1 VPEAADGPSGD
12 RPGRLVLCVRAASK
26 QSLRFPSGRYC
37 KARSHDPKRLR
48 LTTTIDEKLVR
59 RRAHENNIARY
70 RRLLQTRL
78 SDVERHF
85 IESRLAEEQTA
96 LSLSSQANSS
106 QQRCVRFD
114 GRGDVS

>member
-1 VPEAADGPSGD
+1 MIE
-12 RPGRLVLCVRAASK
+12 
-26 QSLRFPSGRYC
+26 
-37 KARSHDPKRLR
+37 
-48 LTTTIDEKLVR
+48 EKLAR

-96 LSLSSQANSS
+96 LSMLALLN
-106 QQRCVRFD
+106 RDARRDRPVLFD
-114 GRGDVS
+114 

>member
-1 VPEAADGPSGD
+1 M
-12 RPGRLVLCVRAASK
+12 
-26 QSLRFPSGRYC
+26 
-37 KARSHDPKRLR
+37 
-48 LTTTIDEKLVR
+48 IDEKLPL

-96 LSLSSQANSS
+96 LSMLALAQS
-106 QQRCVRFD
+106 
-114 GRGDVS
+114 

>member
-1 VPEAADGPSGD
+1 MRVRWNWLRASSRGMGRPVIARAACS
-12 RPGRLVLCVRAASK
+12 VSVRAASK
-26 QSLRFPSGRYC
+26 TVLRFPSGRYC
-37 KARSHDPKRLR
+37 KAGSHDPKSVRV
-48 LTTTIDEKLVR
+48 TTMIDEKLAR

-96 LSLSSQANSS
+96 LSMLALAQS
-106 QQRCVRFD
+106 
-114 GRGDVS
+114 

>member
-1 VPEAADGPSGD
+1 MELAPCQQSRNGPSGD
-12 RPGRLVLCVRAASK
+12 RPGGLFCVGASASK
-26 QSLRFPSGRYC
+26 TVLAVHGGRYC
-37 KARSHDPKRLR
+37 KAGSHDPKSVRV
-48 LTTTIDEKLVR
+48 TKMIDEKLPL

-96 LSLSSQANSS
+96 LSMLALAQS
-106 QQRCVRFD
+106 
-114 GRGDVS
+114 

>member
-1 VPEAADGPSGD
+1 MGRPVIARGCLFCVSACRLQNSPCGFLAADIAKLDLTIPKS
-12 RPGRLVLCVRAASK
+12 VRV
-26 QSLRFPSGRYC
+26 
-37 KARSHDPKRLR
+37 
-48 LTTTIDEKLVR
+48 TTMIDEKLAR

-96 LSLSSQANSS
+96 LSMLALAQS
-106 QQRCVRFD
+106 
-114 GRGDVS
+114 

>member
-1 VPEAADGPSGD
+1 MELAPCQQSQNGPSGD
-12 RPGRLVLCVRAASK
+12 RPGGLFCVSACCLPK

-37 KARSHDPKRLR
+37 NARSHDPKSVRV
-48 LTTTIDEKLVR
+48 TTMIDEKLAR

-96 LSLSSQANSS
+96 LSMLALAQS
-106 QQRCVRFD
+106 
-114 GRGDVS
+114 

>member
-1 VPEAADGPSGD
+1 MG
-12 RPGRLVLCVRAASK
+12 RPVIARRLVLCQCVPPPK

-37 KARSHDPKRLR
+37 KAGSHDPKSVRV
-48 LTTTIDEKLVR
+48 TTMIDEKLAR

-96 LSLSSQANSS
+96 LSMLALAQS
-106 QQRCVRFD
+106 
-114 GRGDVS
+114 